1 MIVLCNLS
9 MNRYVLSLQVLID
22 SGANGFAF
30 INQTIVVD

>member
-9 MNRYVLSLQVLID
+9 INGYVFFLQVLID
-22 SGANGFAF
+22 SGANGFVF